1 MFEFVAKKEDFKL
14 KFWSLVCYSYPCSFY
29 ILTSFNIRNNMLTAQ
44 IEMLELG
51 LLLEQKLRK
60 FLQLV
65 AAETERL

>member
-1 MFEFVAKKEDFKL
+1 
-14 KFWSLVCYSYPCSFY
+14 
-29 ILTSFNIRNNMLTAQ
+29 MLTAQ